1 MAYTPIKLDKV
12 RNFRY
17 GMKAIHLI
25 EKKLKKNISKVNF
38 DDLSMEEIAIFMWAG
53 LEHEDKNLTP
63 DKVMDLVDEHSNFP
77 AVSEVMFQAFR
88 ESFGIEET
96 EEEEKEKN

>member
-25 EKKLKKNISKVNF
+25 EKKLKKNISKVDF
-38 DDLSMEEIAIFMWAG
+38 DDLPMEEIAIFMWAG
-53 LEHEDKNLTP
+53 LVHEDKSLTP
-63 DKVMDLVDEHSNFP
+63 DKVMDLVDEHSNFTD
-77 AVSEVMFQAFR
+77 VMEVMFQAFQ
-88 ESFGIEET
+88 ESFGFE